1 MGHYYSAYI
10 GSPDT
15 APNPF
20 KEPTY
25 DPLYGFPN
33 GRKERQMVATEAE
46 MEAAGLTA
54 EERDYCA
61 HKLIDFMK
69 CRKQKFPYAASCKH
83 ERHVWEQC
91 QYEDF
96 VLRMKEHE
104 RERRL
109 MVRSKKKGEAFPGQ
123 GEVMVEWGATYT
135 TTTDFTDYCQ
145 FQQTLDSS
153 LIASA
158 KFYMRHVY
166 WLADTLNMMGH

>member
-109 MVRSKKKGEAFPGQ
+109 MVRSKKKGEAFPGRQ
-123 GEVMVEWGATYT
+123 EVMVEWGWHVANTYT
-135 TTTDFTDYCQ
+135 SLKALTLNYRQC
-145 FQQTLDSS
+145 QQTLDVS
-153 LIASA
+153 LIVSA
-158 KFYMRHVY
+158 RF
-166 WLADTLNMMGH
+166 